1 MCIHEKTVLIFYYCY
16 FSTCAVAV
24 NMETGC
30 WAGQTW
36 HACLILSLENY
47 HPVNSRIAYAFFFL
61 VFICFVLAACTHLAL
76 LHYNPI
82 INVLKFCDDFY
93 KPVAKF
99 RILYGCIQ
107 LYRYMPPRFT
117 FAKCACDILIGVLLS
132 CNILTSFIADGPKV
146 IL

>member
-1 MCIHEKTVLIFYYCY
+1 MCCCSERGDRVLGW
-16 FSTCAVAV
+16 SDL
-24 NMETGC
+24 
-30 WAGQTW
+30 
-36 HACLILSLENY
+36 ACLSHFIFGNLSSGEFQNC
-47 HPVNSRIAYAFFFL
+47 VCFFF

-99 RILYGCIQ
+99 RILYGCVQ
-107 LYRYMPPRFT
+107 LYSYMPPRFT